1 VTIQNIAQNQ
11 MSPAMMRV
19 ASGQRINSAAD
30 DPAGLAIVENMTAQ
44 IRGLDQG
51 ERNTRDMQA
60 LVQTAEGG
68 LDTISDS
75 LNRIRELSVQASNG
89 TLNASQRE
97 MIQAEISQLADGIQ
111 STVRGGVQYNTMN
124 LLDGSVTNANT
135 ASGAD
140 GRGPIININD
150 MRDMAQAITE
160 FNVTGSGTPPPP
172 PPPPDEFGFVPP
184 SPQFFAP
191 GEFNIND
198 IDAAI
203 NDVAAERANLG
214 AYMNRLDHT
223 ATANSISSLNLADSR
238 SRIADADMARE
249 MMTVNQ
255 ERVINELQ
263 VLLQR
268 QSQEQVERQG
278 QVVAARM

>member
-1 VTIQNIAQNQ
+1 MTIQNIAQNQ

-30 DPAGLAIVENMTAQ
+30 DAAGLAISESMTAQ

-51 ERNTRDMQA
+51 IRNTRDMQA
-60 LVQTAEGG
+60 MVQTAEGG

-89 TLNASQRE
+89 TLNASQRD
-97 MIQAEISQLADGIQ
+97 MIQAEISQLAQGIQ
-111 STVRGGVQYNTMN
+111 STVNGGVQFNSMN
-124 LLDGSVTNANT
+124 LLDGSVQNANT
-135 ASGAD
+135 ASSPDGTGAVV
-140 GRGPIININD
+140 NIND
-150 MRDMAQAITE
+150 MRDLAQAITE
-160 FNVTGSGTPPPP
+160 FNVTG
-172 PPPPDEFGFVPP
+172 D
-184 SPQFFAP
+184 
-191 GEFNIND
+191 FNIND

-203 NDVAAERANLG
+203 SEVAAERANLG
-214 AYMNRLDHT
+214 AVMNRFDY
-223 ATANSISSLNLADSR
+223 TANANSVSSLNLSDAR

-249 MMTVNQ
+249 MMAVNQ

-268 QSQEQVERQG
+268 ESQDQVQRQG
-278 QVVAARM
+278 QAVVAGAAV